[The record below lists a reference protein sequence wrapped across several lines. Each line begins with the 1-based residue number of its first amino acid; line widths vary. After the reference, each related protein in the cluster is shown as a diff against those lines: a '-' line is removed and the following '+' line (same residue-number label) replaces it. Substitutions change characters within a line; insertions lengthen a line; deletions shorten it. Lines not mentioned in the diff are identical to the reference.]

1 MGYLRARNVSL
12 GPMILLVEAGAEP
25 PAATALPAPTV
36 GAMARMHASRVKP
49 EVSLDLQDPQSAR
62 SALRDPMIPLAA
74 QARRAV
80 PVQLAPTRQAQV
92 RIRASTVPLAQ
103 SAPSLGRPRVSR
115 AVLAPTMPPVVAALT
130 AHNVSPVPLVAAM
143 GVQHASRAVGV
154 T

>member
-1 MGYLRARNVSL
+1 MGYLRVRNVSL

-36 GAMARMHASRVKP
+36 GAMARMHASRVKL

-62 SALRDPMIPLAA
+62 SALRDPMILLAA

-92 RIRASTVPLAQ
+92 
-103 SAPSLGRPRVSR
+103 
-115 AVLAPTMPPVVAALT
+115 
-130 AHNVSPVPLVAAM
+130 
-143 GVQHASRAVGV
+143 
-154 T
+154 